1 MSLPLR
7 PAGWPLLVLL
17 LAAAPAVAAPPAA
30 APPDLTGHL
39 DDLDGLHILELWG
52 SRTDA
57 AYAHGYLLAEQIVA
71 LMDDYMLGPTAFPNP
86 QLYEAFLASPLPER
100 FTWTPAVEAELEAM
114 LAGMTARLGHPP
126 RSTKLNRD
134 LTLGDLKAANTLADW
149 LGMMCSTLSV
159 WGPRSH
165 DGQTLTG
172 RNLDFPNTPLMQRSQ
187 VLIVYRSSAAPQP
200 WVGITWPGLIGVYT
214 AMNDAGVTML
224 IHDANARSSSW
235 TGGFTPRSLTL
246 RKALETARPPNYVE
260 HVAGVLRS
268 HRVAVG
274 NNIHVSTP
282 VTGNQPP
289 AVVFEYDPNDLERGV
304 TLRTPGETDDALRN
318 AIACTNHLRKRLA
331 PEPGRRYQTLM
342 RVLQMQPSDSAL
354 RPEDMLKA
362 MRLVRLD
369 TTVHTAVFSPDAGEM
384 LISIP
389 AIAPRPWSVK
399 LADWLDRE
407 PDAKTAAAE

>member
-1 MSLPLR
+1 MSPPLR
-7 PAGWPLLVLL
+7 PAGWPLLLL
-17 LAAAPAVAAPPAA
+17 LAAAPALA
-30 APPDLTGHL
+30 APPDLAGRLH
-39 DDLDGLHILELWG
+39 DHDGLPLLELWG

-86 QLYEAFLASPLPER
+86 QLYEAFLASPLPDR
-100 FTWTPAVEAELEAM
+100 FTWTPALEAELKAL
-114 LAGMTARLGHPP
+114 LAGMAAKLGQPP
-126 RSTKLNRD
+126 RSSKLNRD
-134 LTLGDLKAANTLADW
+134 LTLADLKAANTLADW
-149 LGMMCSTLSV
+149 HGMMCSTLSV
-159 WGPRSH
+159 WGHRSH

-172 RNLDFPNTPLMQRSQ
+172 RNLDFPHTQLMQRSQ
-187 VLIVYRSSAAPQP
+187 ILMVYRSAAAPQA

-224 IHDANARSSSW
+224 IHDANARGASW

-246 RKALETARPPNYVE
+246 RQALETTRPPNYVE

-289 AVVFEYDPNDLERGV
+289 AVVFEYDPNDFERGV
-304 TLRTPGETDDALRN
+304 TLRTPGETDAALRD
-318 AIACTNHLRKRLA
+318 AIACTNHLRKRLT

-342 RVLQMQPSDSAL
+342 RVLEMQPADGLL
-354 RPEDMLKA
+354 RPADMLKT
-362 MRLVRLD
+362 MRMVRLD
-369 TTVHTAVFSPDAGEM
+369 TTVHSAVFAPATREM

-399 LADWLDRE
+399 LADWLSAE
-407 PDAKTAAAE
+407 PEVETAAAE